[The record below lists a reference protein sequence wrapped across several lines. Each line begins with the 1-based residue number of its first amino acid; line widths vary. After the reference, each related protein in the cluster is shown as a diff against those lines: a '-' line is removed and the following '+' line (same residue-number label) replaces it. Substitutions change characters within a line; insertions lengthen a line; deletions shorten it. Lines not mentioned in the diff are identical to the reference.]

1 MLQSRPFRFGVVGL
15 GAHSRAE
22 WVTLARKAE
31 GLGYAVFVMPD
42 HFQPQLAPMTA
53 LMAVADATHVL
64 RIGSFVFANDFRHP
78 AVLAKEAATLDFLSD
93 GRFELGIGAGW
104 AAPDYTTT
112 GMPFDPPGTRIRRL
126 SEAIQ
131 VIKGLF
137 SAELVTFVG
146 DHYTITELK
155 GFPKPIQRP
164 YPPLFMAGSGKRS
177 LTLAAREADIIGLMF
192 GLRESQY
199 HLADG
204 STALTAQ
211 RIEWVRQAADD
222 RFGTLEFNTL
232 VFEVVITNKRWEAAE
247 RLASAWRVTNEQVLD
262 TINILV
268 GTVEQISIICKG
280 LPLRYIF

>member
-131 VIKGLF
+131 VVKGLF
-137 SAELVTFVG
+137 SAELVTFVTDPAPLSAPLHG
-146 DHYTITELK
+146 R
-155 GFPKPIQRP
+155 QRETFTHP
-164 YPPLFMAGSGKRS
+164 CSPRS
-177 LTLAAREADIIGLMF
+177 RHH
-192 GLRESQY
+192 RP
-199 HLADG
+199 H
-204 STALTAQ
+204 
-211 RIEWVRQAADD
+211 V
-222 RFGTLEFNTL
+222 
-232 VFEVVITNKRWEAAE
+232 
-247 RLASAWRVTNEQVLD
+247 RLARVTVSS
-262 TINILV
+262 
-268 GTVEQISIICKG
+268 G
-280 LPLRYIF
+280 

>member
-1 MLQSRPFRFGVVGL
+1 
-15 GAHSRAE
+15 
-22 WVTLARKAE
+22 
-31 GLGYAVFVMPD
+31 
-42 HFQPQLAPMTA
+42 
-53 LMAVADATHVL
+53 
-64 RIGSFVFANDFRHP
+64 
-78 AVLAKEAATLDFLSD
+78 
-93 GRFELGIGAGW
+93 
-104 AAPDYTTT
+104 
-112 GMPFDPPGTRIRRL
+112 
-126 SEAIQ
+126 
-131 VIKGLF
+131 
-137 SAELVTFVG
+137 
-146 DHYTITELK
+146 
-155 GFPKPIQRP
+155 
-164 YPPLFMAGSGKRS
+164 
-177 LTLAAREADIIGLMF
+177 MF